1 MNGKQQSK
9 LKMYLTVRIFL
20 LANPEITAKLPNFP
34 EFMAALDAAILQIQN
49 NSQEQSIDTTGVAES
64 KQEYRE
70 LLIQATIDASG
81 KIQAYAKYIR
91 DSVLLAETKFTKTD
105 LRHLSALDLVDAAS
119 GLKGRIDANLSNL
132 ALYGLTAESQIKFGA
147 TIEDYRI
154 AIPLPRQ
161 SQLWS
166 REKSLLETQGF
177 EMGDE
182 AIDNID
188 SVVEIVRLTE
198 PIFYTGYK
206 NARRIIPQGITSIQV
221 QGNVTE
227 AANGKP
233 IPYALLTFRLTG
245 QTEAVMAKETA
256 AKGRF
261 QIKSLSEGVYDIS
274 VSKVGFITQVVTLT
288 VRWDELCNVD
298 IALEKI

>member
-20 LANPEITAKLPNFP
+20 LANPAITAKLPNFP
-34 EFMAALDAAILQIQN
+34 EFMAALDAAILQIQS
-49 NSQEQSIDTTGVAES
+49 NSQEQSIDSSGVTDS

-70 LLIQATIDASG
+70 AVITLSIDASG
-81 KIQAYAKYIR
+81 KIQAYAKYTR

-119 GLKGRIDANLSNL
+119 GLKGRIDANLDSL
-132 ALYGLTAESQIKFGA
+132 ALYGLTAESQTVFGDA
-147 TIEDYRI
+147 IDSYNT

-182 AIDNID
+182 AIDHID

-198 PIFYTGYK
+198 PIFYIGYK
-206 NARRIIPQGITSIQV
+206 NARRIIPQGITSLQV
-221 QGNVTE
+221 QGNVIE

-298 IALEKI
+298 IALEKL